1 MKKQTI
7 VVLCVSILLL
17 SMIGGCQTA
26 AKKPMTNNRNTNIT
40 NTGEMTASERRVM
53 ASKLS
58 NLAENVDGVQR
69 AAVVVTSI
77 AMTNNATNRTTTTR
91 NTTAAKNNI
100 NRVVN
105 PEGVG
110 NVNPNTV
117 GNVNPTPNTA
127 VKGNYTGLIVMV
139 GLNLDSKA
147 TNNPTMANNIKKNVA
162 NKLKNSDQ
170 RISQVLVTTDPTL
183 IQRINDVAAGII
195 QGKPIQNFQSDIKD
209 LTTQIKQQQ
218 PAF

>member
-1 MKKQTI
+1 
-7 VVLCVSILLL
+7 
-17 SMIGGCQTA
+17 
-26 AKKPMTNNRNTNIT
+26 
-40 NTGEMTASERRVM
+40 M

-69 AAVVVTSI
+69 AAVVVSSI
-77 AMTNNATNRTTTTR
+77 AMTNNMTSRTPTS
-91 NTTAAKNNI
+91 TTANKNI

-117 GNVNPTPNTA
+117 GNANPTRTA
-127 VKGNYTGLIVMV
+127 VKGNYSGLIVMV
-139 GLNLDSKA
+139 GLNLDSK
-147 TNNPTMANNIKKNVA
+147 TENNPTMARNIKQTVA

-195 QGKPIQNFQSDIKD
+195 QGKPINNFESDIKD
-209 LTTQIKQQQ
+209 MITKIKQQQ

>member
-7 VVLCVSILLL
+7 VVICIGILLL

-26 AKKPMTNNRNTNIT
+26 AKKPMTNNRTTNIT

-69 AAVVVTSI
+69 AAVVVSSI
-77 AMTNNATNRTTTTR
+77 AMTNNMTSRTPTS
-91 NTTAAKNNI
+91 TTANKNI

-117 GNVNPTPNTA
+117 GNVNPTRTA
-127 VKGNYTGLIVMV
+127 VKGNYSGLIVMV

-147 TNNPTMANNIKKNVA
+147 ENNPTMARNIKQTVA

-195 QGKPIQNFQSDIKD
+195 QGKPIKNFESDIKD
-209 LTTQIKQQQ
+209 MITKIKQQQ

>member
-1 MKKQTI
+1 MKKQII
-7 VVLCVSILLL
+7 VVICIGILLL

-26 AKKPMTNNRNTNIT
+26 AKKPMTNNRTTNIT

-69 AAVVVTSI
+69 AAVVVSSI
-77 AMTNNATNRTTTTR
+77 AMTNNMTNRTPTG
-91 NTTAAKNNI
+91 NTTANKNI

-117 GNVNPTPNTA
+117 GNANPTPNTA
-127 VKGNYTGLIVMV
+127 VNGNYTGLIIMV

-147 TNNPTMANNIKKNVA
+147 ENNPTMARNIKQTVA
-162 NKLKNSDQ
+162 NKLKNSDR

-195 QGKPIQNFQSDIKD
+195 QGKPIKNFESDIKD
-209 LTTQIKQQQ
+209 MITKIKQQQ

>member
-7 VVLCVSILLL
+7 VALCISILLL
-17 SMIGGCQTA
+17 TMATGCDNA
-26 AKKPMTNNRNTNIT
+26 AKKPMTDNRSTNIT
-40 NTGEMTASERRVM
+40 NNGEMTPSERRVM

-69 AAVVVTSI
+69 VSVVVTSI
-77 AMTNNATNRTTTTR
+77 AMTNNVTGKTTTG
-91 NTTAAKNNI
+91 TTATRDI

-117 GNVNPTPNTA
+117 GNANPTPNTA
-127 VKGNYTGLIVMV
+127 VNGNYSGLIVMV
-139 GLNLDSKA
+139 GLNLESKA
-147 TNNPTMANNIKKNVA
+147 ENNPSMANNIKKNVA
-162 NKLKNSDQ
+162 NKLKNSDR

-183 IQRINDVAAGII
+183 IQRINDVAAGVI

>member
-1 MKKQTI
+1 MKKQTL
-7 VVLCVSILLL
+7 VVLCISILLL
-17 SMIGGCQTA
+17 SMIGCQTT
-26 AKKPMTNNRNTNIT
+26 AKKPMTNRSTNIT
-40 NTGEMTASERRVM
+40 NTGEMTPSERRVM

-69 AAVVVTSI
+69 AAVVVSSI
-77 AMTNNATNRTTTTR
+77 AMTNNMTSRTPTS
-91 NTTAAKNNI
+91 TTANKNI

-117 GNVNPTPNTA
+117 GNANPTRTA
-127 VKGNYTGLIVMV
+127 VKGNYSGLIVMV

-147 TNNPTMANNIKKNVA
+147 ENNPTMARNIKQTVA

-195 QGKPIQNFQSDIKD
+195 QGKPINNFESDIKD
-209 LTTQIKQQQ
+209 MITKIKQQQ

>member
-7 VVLCVSILLL
+7 VVICIGILLL

-26 AKKPMTNNRNTNIT
+26 AKKPMTNNRTTNIT

-69 AAVVVTSI
+69 AAVVVSSI
-77 AMTNNATNRTTTTR
+77 AMTNNMTSRTPTS
-91 NTTAAKNNI
+91 TTANKNI

-117 GNVNPTPNTA
+117 GNANPTRTA
-127 VKGNYTGLIVMV
+127 VKGNYSGLIVMV
-139 GLNLDSKA
+139 GLNLDSK
-147 TNNPTMANNIKKNVA
+147 TENNPTMARNIKQTVA

-195 QGKPIQNFQSDIKD
+195 QGKPINNFESDIKD
-209 LTTQIKQQQ
+209 MITKIKQQQ

>member
-1 MKKQTI
+1 MKKQTL
-7 VVLCVSILLL
+7 VVLCISILLL
-17 SMIGGCQTA
+17 SMIGCQTT
-26 AKKPMTNNRNTNIT
+26 AKKPMTNRSTNIT
-40 NTGEMTASERRVM
+40 NTGEMTPSERRVM

-69 AAVVVTSI
+69 AAVVVSSI
-77 AMTNNATNRTTTTR
+77 AMTNNMTSRTPTS
-91 NTTAAKNNI
+91 TTANKNI

-117 GNVNPTPNTA
+117 GNANPTRTA
-127 VKGNYTGLIVMV
+127 VKGNYSGLIVMV
-139 GLNLDSKA
+139 GLNLDSK
-147 TNNPTMANNIKKNVA
+147 TENNPTMARNIKQTVA

-195 QGKPIQNFQSDIKD
+195 QGNQLIISN
-209 LTTQIKQQQ
+209 QILKI
-218 PAF
+218 

>member
-7 VVLCVSILLL
+7 VVICIGILLL

-26 AKKPMTNNRNTNIT
+26 AKKPMTNNRTTNIT

-69 AAVVVTSI
+69 AAVLVSTI
-77 AMTNNATNRTTTTR
+77 AMTNNMTNRTPTG
-91 NTTAAKNNI
+91 NTTANKNI

-117 GNVNPTPNTA
+117 GNVNPTRTA
-127 VKGNYTGLIVMV
+127 VKGNYSGLIVMV

-147 TNNPTMANNIKKNVA
+147 ENNPTMARNIKQTVA

-195 QGKPIQNFQSDIKD
+195 QGKPIKNFESDIKD
-209 LTTQIKQQQ
+209 MITKIKQQQ

>member
-1 MKKQTI
+1 MKKQTL
-7 VVLCVSILLL
+7 VVLCISILLL
-17 SMIGGCQTA
+17 SMIGCQTT
-26 AKKPMTNNRNTNIT
+26 AKKPMTNRSTNIT
-40 NTGEMTASERRVM
+40 NTGEMTPSERRVM

-69 AAVVVTSI
+69 AAVVVSSI
-77 AMTNNATNRTTTTR
+77 AMTNNMTSRTPTS
-91 NTTAAKNNI
+91 TTANKNI

-117 GNVNPTPNTA
+117 GNANPTQTA
-127 VKGNYTGLIVMV
+127 VKGNYSGLIVMV
-139 GLNLDSKA
+139 GLNLDSK
-147 TNNPTMANNIKKNVA
+147 TENNPTMARNIKQTVA

-195 QGKPIQNFQSDIKD
+195 QGKPINNFESDIKD
-209 LTTQIKQQQ
+209 MITKIKQQQ

>member
-1 MKKQTI
+1 MKKQTL
-7 VVLCVSILLL
+7 VVLCISILLL
-17 SMIGGCQTA
+17 SMIGCQTT
-26 AKKPMTNNRNTNIT
+26 AKKPMTNRSTNIT
-40 NTGEMTASERRVM
+40 NTGEMTPSERRVM

-69 AAVVVTSI
+69 AAVVVSSI
-77 AMTNNATNRTTTTR
+77 AMTNNMTSRTPTS
-91 NTTAAKNNI
+91 TTANKNI

-117 GNVNPTPNTA
+117 GNANPTRTA
-127 VKGNYTGLIVMV
+127 VKGNYSGLIVMV
-139 GLNLDSKA
+139 GLNLDSK
-147 TNNPTMANNIKKNVA
+147 TENNPTMARNIKQTVA

-195 QGKPIQNFQSDIKD
+195 QGKPIKNFESDIKD
-209 LTTQIKQQQ
+209 MITKIKQQQ

>member
-1 MKKQTI
+1 MKKQTL
-7 VVLCVSILLL
+7 VVLCISILLL
-17 SMIGGCQTA
+17 SMIGCQTT
-26 AKKPMTNNRNTNIT
+26 AKKPMTNRSTNIT
-40 NTGEMTASERRVM
+40 NTGEMTPSERRVM

-69 AAVVVTSI
+69 AAVVVSSI
-77 AMTNNATNRTTTTR
+77 AMTNNMTSRTPTS
-91 NTTAAKNNI
+91 TTANKNI

-117 GNVNPTPNTA
+117 GNANPTRTA
-127 VKGNYTGLIVMV
+127 VKGNYSGLIVMV
-139 GLNLDSKA
+139 GLNLDSK
-147 TNNPTMANNIKKNVA
+147 TENNPTMARNIKQTVA

-195 QGKPIQNFQSDIKD
+195 QGKPINNFESDIKD
-209 LTTQIKQQQ
+209 MITKIKQQQ

>member
-1 MKKQTI
+1 
-7 VVLCVSILLL
+7 
-17 SMIGGCQTA
+17 MIGCQTT
-26 AKKPMTNNRNTNIT
+26 AKKPMTNRSTNIT
-40 NTGEMTASERRVM
+40 NTGEMTPSERRVM

-69 AAVVVTSI
+69 AAVVVSSI
-77 AMTNNATNRTTTTR
+77 AMTNNMTSRTPTS
-91 NTTAAKNNI
+91 TTANKNI

-117 GNVNPTPNTA
+117 GNANPTQTA
-127 VKGNYTGLIVMV
+127 VKGNYSGLIVMV
-139 GLNLDSKA
+139 GLNLDSK
-147 TNNPTMANNIKKNVA
+147 TENNPTMARNIKQTVA

-195 QGKPIQNFQSDIKD
+195 QGKPINNFESDIKD
-209 LTTQIKQQQ
+209 MITKIKQQQ

>member
-1 MKKQTI
+1 
-7 VVLCVSILLL
+7 
-17 SMIGGCQTA
+17 MIGCQTT
-26 AKKPMTNNRNTNIT
+26 AKKPMTNRSTNIT
-40 NTGEMTASERRVM
+40 NTGEMTPSERRVM

-69 AAVVVTSI
+69 AAVVVSSI
-77 AMTNNATNRTTTTR
+77 AMTNNMTSRTPTS
-91 NTTAAKNNI
+91 TTANKNI

-117 GNVNPTPNTA
+117 GNANPTRTA
-127 VKGNYTGLIVMV
+127 VKGNYSGLIVMV

-147 TNNPTMANNIKKNVA
+147 ENNPTMARNIKQTVA

-195 QGKPIQNFQSDIKD
+195 QGKPINNFESDIKD
-209 LTTQIKQQQ
+209 MITKIKQQQ

>member
-7 VVLCVSILLL
+7 VVICIGILLL

-26 AKKPMTNNRNTNIT
+26 AKKPMTNNRTTNIT

-69 AAVVVTSI
+69 AAVVVSSI
-77 AMTNNATNRTTTTR
+77 AMTNNMTNRTPTG
-91 NTTAAKNNI
+91 NTTANKNI

-117 GNVNPTPNTA
+117 GNVNPTRTA
-127 VKGNYTGLIVMV
+127 VKGNYSGLIVMV

-147 TNNPTMANNIKKNVA
+147 ENNPTMARNIKQTVA

-195 QGKPIQNFQSDIKD
+195 QGKPIKNFESDIKD
-209 LTTQIKQQQ
+209 MITKIKQQQ